1 MVWEGWLTLVLLAGV
16 LGGMIAN
23 IAQPVSLLFIGLAVL
38 TTVTEITGTE
48 QLLAPEQAVAGFGNT
63 GLVTV
68 GLLFVVAAGV
78 VRTGAV
84 ARFADPLLG
93 RPSGLTSAQGRL
105 LVPVA
110 GLSAFINNTPIV
122 AMFLPAVQGLARR
135 AALPPS
141 RLFLPLSYASIL
153 GGTCTLIGTS
163 TNLVVYG
170 LAQDNAALPGI
181 GIFELAWVGVPLAVI
196 GLGYIMLASP
206 YLLAAND
213 APVSASDDPKRYTV
227 EVVVDPA
234 GPLVG
239 RTVEAAGLRHLRE
252 LFLVEIERDG
262 QKLPAVAP
270 EERLQANDR
279 LVFVGVVDAVVEVH
293 RIRGLRPATDQVN
306 KLEPGTS
313 QTCLVEAVVSNEC
326 PLVGQSIRAGGFRGY
341 YNAAVIAVARG
352 GRRLRGK
359 IGDIVLE
366 TGDTLLLETNRDFI
380 ERHRHARDFF
390 LVSGID
396 DSAPRRHEKA
406 WQSLAIVAGM
416 VAMAASGVLSMLTA
430 ALVAATAMVATG
442 CATLVEARRSV
453 DWQVLL
459 VIGAALGL
467 GHAMTN
473 SGAATALADQLI
485 ASASGHPWLV
495 LAAVF
500 ALTSLFT
507 EMVTNNAAAVLM
519 FPVAIGSA
527 KALGVSP
534 MPFIITLMIGASA
547 SFSTPLG
554 YQTNLMV
561 YGPGGYRPLDYLRF
575 GLPLNLITGTVTV
588 GLAPLVW
595 SF

>member
-135 AALPPS
+135 AGLPPS